1 MIINLEELR
10 CGQCGEKKHELYL
23 RPNSEIVVECISCKS
38 RSEITVTHPKIVIGH
53 LEGDGMICVF

>member
-1 MIINLEELR
+1 METNLEQLR

-23 RPNSEIVVECISCKS
+23 RQNREIVVECISCKS

-53 LEGDGMICVF
+53 VEGDGTICVF